1 MKPFVH
7 AKNSALKYGGDPED
21 YIEIHNWMDS
31 SKVFCADNRHRAIWH
46 HSGGIF
52 YIEKIF
58 GINYE
63 GIKDLKEKYNLPEE
77 FEKDMVNF
85 LKESRERG
93 ECIKNSSGKKVS
105 VRDIAEQHV
114 AEDYGM
120 KFIPSAQD
128 FLQDMEYRDWMQN
141 GQGFPPSY
149 GKIIKGQKT
158 EKKTIISFKTL
169 NSD

>member
-1 MKPFVH
+1 MKPFIH
-7 AKNSALKYGGDPED
+7 SKSSARKYGGDPED

-31 SKVFCADNRHRAIWH
+31 SKVFCPDNRHRAIWH
-46 HSGGIF
+46 HSAGIF

-63 GIKDLKEKYNLPEE
+63 GINALKEKYNLPEE

-85 LKESRERG
+85 LRDNRERG
-93 ECIKNSSGKKVS
+93 VCIKNSSGSKVS

-114 AEDYGM
+114 VEDYGM

-141 GQGFPPSY
+141 GQGYPPSY
-149 GKIIKGQKT
+149 GKMVAKMKKGSKPRT
-158 EKKTIISFKTL
+158 VIEFDK
-169 NSD
+169 D